1 MTVPQSPSDAIV
13 ESLRFISAIEERRAL
28 LPFAGDLIA
37 LHQYAHRN
45 LEACHAASET
55 AVEAWRSALARRWD
69 CEVAGRRLYKQIV
82 RQMTDYY
89 GEGSPQLL
97 LVSRGGAEAN
107 STPAEL
113 LDDLRRLHAAL
124 TVELVQIPFAA
135 ERLPQVS
142 QAAAVLEAAIHEAQ
156 ETEHRRR
163 IAVLDSRMAREAF
176 RRTCEESF
184 GKLAA
189 HYGDRFNDEFS
200 ELLNPSTA

>member
-1 MTVPQSPSDAIV
+1 MTVSQSPSDAIV
-13 ESLRFISAIEERRAL
+13 DSLRFINAIEERSAL
-28 LPFAGDLIA
+28 LPFAADLLA

-45 LEACHAASET
+45 LEICYAASEA
-55 AVEAWRSALARRWD
+55 AVDAWRSALARRWD

-113 LDDLRRLHAAL
+113 LVDLRRLHAAL
-124 TVELVQIPFAA
+124 TVELAQLPFAA
-135 ERLPQVS
+135 DRLPHVAQS
-142 QAAAVLEAAIHEAQ
+142 CAVLEAAIYEAQ

-176 RRTCEESF
+176 RRTCEETF

-189 HYGDRFNDEFS
+189 HYGDRFTDEFS
-200 ELLNPSTA
+200 DLLSPPAA

>member
-1 MTVPQSPSDAIV
+1 MTVSQSPSDAIV
-13 ESLRFISAIEERRAL
+13 ESLRLMSAIEERRSL
-28 LPFAGDLIA
+28 LPFAGDLLA

-45 LEACHAASET
+45 LELCQAASEV
-55 AVEAWRSALARRWD
+55 AVGAWRSALARRWD

-89 GEGSPQLL
+89 GEGSPQLQL
-97 LVSRGGAEAN
+97 ISRGGAEAN

-124 TVELVQIPFAA
+124 TVELAQLPFAS
-135 ERLPQVS
+135 ERLPHVG
-142 QAAAVLEAAIHEAQ
+142 QASAVLEAAIHEAQ

-176 RRTCEESF
+176 RRTSEETL

-200 ELLNPSTA
+200 ELLSPSAA